1 METREHQKESK
12 PMVTEVAS
20 IPVKAGQEEAF
31 IRVFKTA
38 IVPVYAAP
46 GCHPGRLYRSQE
58 APSTITHILQWDDL
72 AAQERFIT
80 SKAGRRFLTTIGPF
94 LDGAARLEHLDEV

>member
-38 IVPVYAAP
+38 IVPVYAARFP
-46 GCHPGRLYRSQE
+46 PTWCTTTALLRRLPRKLMGRQRC
-58 APSTITHILQWDDL
+58 AGST
-72 AAQERFIT
+72 R
-80 SKAGRRFLTTIGPF
+80 
-94 LDGAARLEHLDEV
+94 

>member
-1 METREHQKESK
+1 
-12 PMVTEVAS
+12 MVTEVAS

-38 IVPVYAAP
+38 LVPVYAAP
-46 GCHPGRLYRSQE
+46 GCHPGRQ
-58 APSTITHILQWDDL
+58 
-72 AAQERFIT
+72 
-80 SKAGRRFLTTIGPF
+80 FLTAIGPF

>member
-1 METREHQKESK
+1 
-12 PMVTEVAS
+12 MVTEVAS
-20 IPVKAGQEEAF
+20 IPVKAGQEETF

-46 GCHPGRLYRSQE
+46 GCHPGRLYRSRE
-58 APSTITHILQWDDL
+58 APSTITHILQWDDI
-72 AAQERFIT
+72 AAQEHFIA
-80 SKAGRRFLTTIGPF
+80 SQAGRQFLTTIGPF